1 MLYRGR
7 RIKGRQML
15 GLIWD
20 VVEQS
25 AFLRWF
31 LLGALIGLILVLL
44 GYLIG
49 LGIFH
54 EYALPI
60 ILGAGAVSVLG
71 RLAVWLARR

>member
-1 MLYRGR
+1 MLYRAG

-31 LLGALIGLILVLL
+31 LLGALAGLIVVIL
-44 GYLIG
+44 GYL
-49 LGIFH
+49 LGVAVFH

-60 ILGAGAVSVLG
+60 ILSGGAVSVLG